1 MHTGRFA
8 ALAAALAALLL
19 VAGCGSRAP
28 AVRVDLTTPQP
39 APTVAPIFGEIPTAT
54 PRPAITRTPRPA
66 AGRTAT
72 ATAGET
78 AAPATGTAAA
88 PTPNR
93 ADPTAGLEI
102 VPVYRDGLSNS
113 WTLTNS
119 VLVDY
124 LTRSTA
130 FVDEGRY
137 ALEAKA
143 LADFSTLYFT
153 VRSDAKE
160 RFERDRVIGLRFRL
174 TGGDAPIGSE
184 DLAVAVIGSNG
195 QAYWLKDDS
204 SVESVG
210 PVTLE
215 SPLFSETRLYFLGI
229 NDAIPAGEWTEII
242 VWLDELIYDPD
253 YEFLTGFYL
262 KTDGLERFFIDD
274 VTLLVA
280 PAAAGG

>member
-1 MHTGRFA
+1 MHTGRSA
-8 ALAAALAALLL
+8 SLAAALAALLL
-19 VAGCGSRAP
+19 LSGCGARAP
-28 AVRVDLTTPQP
+28 AVRADLTTPQP

-54 PRPAITRTPRPA
+54 PRPAVTRTPLPTAVSAATAA
-66 AGRTAT
+66 AGD
-72 ATAGET
+72 T

-88 PTPNR
+88 PTPDR
-93 ADPTAGLEI
+93 ADPTAGLEL

-124 LTRSTA
+124 LTRSTT

-153 VRSDAKE
+153 VRSDAQE

-174 TGGDAPIGSE
+174 GGGDAPIGSE
-184 DLAVAVIGSNG
+184 DLAVAVIGSNA
-195 QAYWLKDDS
+195 QPYWIKDDS
-204 SVESVG
+204 SVESLG

-253 YEFLTGFYL
+253 YRYLTGFYL
-262 KTDGLERFFIDD
+262 KTDGLERFFLDD

-280 PAAAGG
+280 PDAAGG